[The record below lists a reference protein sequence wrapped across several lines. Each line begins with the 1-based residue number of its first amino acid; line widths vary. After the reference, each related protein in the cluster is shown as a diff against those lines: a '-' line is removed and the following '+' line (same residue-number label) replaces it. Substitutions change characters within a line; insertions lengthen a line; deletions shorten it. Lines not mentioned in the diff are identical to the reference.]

1 MKLKY
6 KCQCNISKFTYLLH
20 IAFPIIFRCILN
32 FQTIYYIISLFC
44 LSLGIVFHPFFNGI
58 ILLEFVNRIPVMQ
71 DILKAMY
78 RPAKNILITLLLFII
93 LEYFFSIFAV
103 SWFTYHFP
111 NETDTK
117 NFLKTFMRM
126 VDQTFKQDGGIGTY
140 LDKSLDDNFVPYR
153 ASAYFNIR
161 FFFDLIFFLIILSL
175 IFPMFLSIIIDYFN
189 ETRENTENFEE
200 NLETQCI
207 VCGIDRE
214 KIEKINPNDKDSFN
228 KHIKYYHNVF
238 NYIYYL
244 MYLQSSS
251 SRDVIIDNNIWNL
264 HLIKN
269 LSYLPKNICFKQLEK
284 RCWKKLNQRKNKE
297 N

>member
-1 MKLKY
+1 
-6 KCQCNISKFTYLLH
+6 
-20 IAFPIIFRCILN
+20 
-32 FQTIYYIISLFC
+32 
-44 LSLGIVFHPFFNGI
+44 
-58 ILLEFVNRIPVMQ
+58 MQ

-140 LDKSLDDNFVPYR
+140 LDKSLDDNFVPYT

-284 RCWKKLNQRKNKE
+284 RCWKKLNQKKNKE